1 MALDKWQM
9 REARKHADEN
19 GVELEAAVKDLFP
32 DEPAAS
38 APRKRAAAKVDTT
51 KTDA

>member
-9 REARKHADEN
+9 REAQKHAEEN
-19 GVELEAAVKDLFP
+19 GMELEAAVRELFP
-32 DEPAAS
+32 DEPAA

-51 KTDA
+51 KSPA